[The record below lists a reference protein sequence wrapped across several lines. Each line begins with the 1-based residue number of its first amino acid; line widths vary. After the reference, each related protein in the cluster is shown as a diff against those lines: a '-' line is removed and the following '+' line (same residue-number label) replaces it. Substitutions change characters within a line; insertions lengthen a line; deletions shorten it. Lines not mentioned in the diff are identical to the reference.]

1 MHVPCAGTKKQK
13 SKVTGCRELW
23 WSQILEG
30 GGGGDVEADE
40 TAGKVDSEEKQ
51 GDPPPLLCHLWL

>member
-1 MHVPCAGTKKQK
+1 VE
-13 SKVTGCRELW
+13 SD
-23 WSQILEG
+23 SYG
-30 GGGGDVEADE
+30 GWGVDVEADE